1 MALFTIRLDQHI
13 VDGITRAATT
23 ERRSQTGLINDI
35 LDRWLC
41 DWSRCRQVVDG
52 AEDTWR
58 RQSERLRKENTRLK
72 ATLREMLAWTEELL
86 DAAL

>member
-1 MALFTIRLDQHI
+1 MVPYTLRLNQHI
-13 VDGITRAATT
+13 VDGIKRAART

-41 DWSRCRQVVDG
+41 DWSRCRHVVEG
-52 AEDTWR
+52 GEDTWR
-58 RQSERLRKENTRLK
+58 RQSEQLRKENTRLR

-86 DAAL
+86 DAAA